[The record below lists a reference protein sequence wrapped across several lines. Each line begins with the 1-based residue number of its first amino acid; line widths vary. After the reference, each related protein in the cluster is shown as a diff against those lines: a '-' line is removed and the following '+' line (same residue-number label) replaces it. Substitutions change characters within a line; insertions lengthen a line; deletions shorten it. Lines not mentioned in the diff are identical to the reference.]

1 MVCWLIDLQ
10 RQKKERNQ
18 QFEQFAKQIS
28 IHLIIFLGPMS
39 ARFNCTYNIG
49 VGNMI
54 LVKMYSHLEE
64 VL

>member
-18 QFEQFAKQIS
+18 QFEPFAKQIS

-39 ARFNCTYNIG
+39 ACFNCTYNIG